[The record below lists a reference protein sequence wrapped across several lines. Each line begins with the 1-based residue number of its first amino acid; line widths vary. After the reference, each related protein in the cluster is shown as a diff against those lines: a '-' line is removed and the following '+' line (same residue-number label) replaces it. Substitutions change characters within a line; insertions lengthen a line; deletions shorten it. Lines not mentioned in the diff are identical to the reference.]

1 MPGSFSPDADPPG
14 DLRPPSFCSLA
25 SRAVDGGAG
34 GHVDLGEVD
43 VLPPPLLFP
52 PKLLLLPSL
61 LSTGAPRRLK
71 TCA

>member
-14 DLRPPSFCSLA
+14 DLRPPPFCSLA
-25 SRAVDGGAG
+25 SRAVDGAG

-43 VLPPPLLFP
+43 VLPPPLLFA

-61 LSTGAPRRLK
+61 LSPGAPRCLN